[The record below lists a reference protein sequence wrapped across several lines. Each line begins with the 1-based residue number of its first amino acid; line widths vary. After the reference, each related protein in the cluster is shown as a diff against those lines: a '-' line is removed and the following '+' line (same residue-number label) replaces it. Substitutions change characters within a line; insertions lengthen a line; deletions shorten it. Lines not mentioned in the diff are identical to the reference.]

1 MSNRNTKSPCELN
14 QFDNSEEISSEF
26 VSQQL
31 EQLEMELLKKQTKFY
46 DKSSPNLRHCFE
58 RTQKM
63 LSFARDNYE
72 KGFINVSNSC
82 LKLAENYLERCR

>member
-1 MSNRNTKSPCELN
+1 MTNRNTKSNCELN
-14 QFDNSEEISSEF
+14 PFESAEEISSES

-31 EQLEMELLKKQTKFY
+31 EQLEIRLLKKQTKYY
-46 DKSSPNLRHCFE
+46 DKSSPNTRHCFE

-63 LSFARDNYE
+63 LNFAKDNYE

-82 LKLAENYLERCR
+82 LKLAENYLERCK